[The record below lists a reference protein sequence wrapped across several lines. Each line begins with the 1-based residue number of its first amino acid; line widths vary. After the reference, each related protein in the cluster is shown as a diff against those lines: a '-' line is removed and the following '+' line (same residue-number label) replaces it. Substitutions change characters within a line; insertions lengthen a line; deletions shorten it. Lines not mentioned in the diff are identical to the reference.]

1 MFYTENEEELMAL
14 GERLA
19 KHLDAGQV
27 ILLTGE
33 LGVGK
38 TTLTK
43 GLAKG
48 LGITQMVKS
57 PTYTLVRTYEGRL
70 PLNHLDIYRLGD
82 DPDSIDID
90 EFLYSDGVTVIEWGR
105 LLPSDAIEDYLE
117 LVIERRD
124 HGRQVSLAAF
134 GQRSQEILEDF
145 ENGRADH

>member
-33 LGVGK
+33 LGAGK

-134 GQRSQEILEDF
+134 GQRSQALLEDF
-145 ENGRADH
+145 ENGRADD